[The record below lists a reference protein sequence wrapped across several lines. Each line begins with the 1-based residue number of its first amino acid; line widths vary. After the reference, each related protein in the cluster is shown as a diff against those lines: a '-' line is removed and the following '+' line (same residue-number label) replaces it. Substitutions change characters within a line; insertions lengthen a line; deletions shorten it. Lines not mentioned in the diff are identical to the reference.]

1 MIEIRHFKLIETV
14 SRVGSLTKA
23 AEKLFLTQSAL
34 SHQVKEL
41 ENALGM
47 QVFYRMNNQLQFT
60 PAGKEL
66 LETGKQILEHLEKL
80 RLNLQQIS
88 KDQLKNYIH
97 GYSEEETQRLND
109 QASSTAELL
118 HWDSTWPDGSTVL
131 EAACGVGAQTRI
143 ISQKNPNTKF
153 VSIDLSEKSLS
164 KAAETVRS
172 LNISNVEFQQ
182 ADVFELPY
190 KDNAFDHVF
199 VCFLLEHLAEP
210 RRALLELRRV
220 LKAGGTITVIEGD
233 HGSTYFFPDSHE
245 AQKAVQAQVML
256 QKHNGGNA
264 NIGRQLYPMLADAGF
279 INVKASPRVVFVDD
293 SRPDLVEG
301 FTRNTFTA
309 MIKGVGDEAISKGVI
324 SKEEFER
331 GIKDLYRTS
340 EGGGTFCYTFFKIIG
355 FKPG

>member
-1 MIEIRHFKLIETV
+1 
-14 SRVGSLTKA
+14 
-23 AEKLFLTQSAL
+23 
-34 SHQVKEL
+34 
-41 ENALGM
+41 
-47 QVFYRMNNQLQFT
+47 
-60 PAGKEL
+60 
-66 LETGKQILEHLEKL
+66 
-80 RLNLQQIS
+80 
-88 KDQLKNYIH
+88 
-97 GYSEEETQRLND
+97 
-109 QASSTAELL
+109 
-118 HWDSTWPDGSTVL
+118 
-131 EAACGVGAQTRI
+131 VGAQTRI
-143 ISQKNPNTKF
+143 ISQKNPKAKF

-164 KAAETVRS
+164 RAAETVRS
-172 LNISNVEFQQ
+172 LNIGNVEFQQ

-190 KDNAFDHVF
+190 KDNDFDHVF

-233 HGSTYFFPDSHE
+233 HGSTYFFPDSLE

-293 SRPDLVEG
+293 SRPDLAEG

-309 MIKGVGDEAISKGVI
+309 MIKGIGDEAISKGVI

-331 GIKDLYRTS
+331 GIKDLYRSS
-340 EGGGTFCYTFFKIIG
+340 EGGGTFCYTFFKVIG
-355 FKPG
+355 FKPH